1 MGLARGR
8 DAEWRS
14 VGHGGLT
21 DRIEHGDS
29 PACSVP
35 IPVRKAHCLLSR
47 VSLFP
52 LVGNGVARPDQP
64 LFVASKLLQD
74 SHWEELCVIPG
85 AMAERF
91 KQACRSAKVCG

>member
-29 PACSVP
+29 TAYSVP
-35 IPVRKAHCLLSR
+35 IPGRKSHCLLSG
-47 VSLFP
+47 VALFP
-52 LVGNGVARPDQP
+52 VVGNGVGRPDQP

-74 SHWEELCVIPG
+74 SRLEELCAIPG

-91 KQACRSAKVCG
+91 QQACRSAKICG